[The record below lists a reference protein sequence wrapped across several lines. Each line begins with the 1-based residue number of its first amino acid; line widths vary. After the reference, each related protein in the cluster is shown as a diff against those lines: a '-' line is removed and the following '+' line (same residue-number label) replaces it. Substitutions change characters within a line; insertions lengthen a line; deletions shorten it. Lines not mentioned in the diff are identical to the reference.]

1 MNDLTV
7 LRHIM
12 GYDQNMPTKVPERSE
27 SRDTLGTNECV
38 C

>member
-12 GYDQNMPTKVPERSE
+12 GCDQNMPTKVPERSE
-27 SRDTLGTNECV
+27 SHYTFTTNQCV